1 MTMLSWLFLL
11 VLPLPI
17 SGCDDVSAEVQEVF
31 DQYTTAYANGDAEAV
46 LRLIDPKNIE
56 SYDQLAESAR
66 SATTMQIMRMQ
77 PLNKMMIA
85 FLRAALK
92 PEELKALDGR
102 KLVRLMV
109 QARPGRRGGGEL
121 TLRNIRHRAPRATAE
136 ILIDEFETGINVEFV
151 QIGENWH
158 VNDECHDALMNRLIL
173 EIGKLMNK
181 SEDAVVLDFASGM
194 AGKPIYTHIWAAPPK

>member
-1 MTMLSWLFLL
+1 LGLSARHGWFPQFAGSIPRRRETLGVRPWYIGRMHKLMTMLSWLFLL

-17 SGCDDVSAEVQEVF
+17 AGCDDVSAEVQEVF

-109 QARPGRRGGGEL
+109 QARPGL
-121 TLRNIRHRAPRATAE
+121 
-136 ILIDEFETGINVEFV
+136 
-151 QIGENWH
+151 GENWH

-181 SEDAVVLDFASGM
+181 SEDAVVLEFASGM